1 VDFGL
6 DRVEDL
12 KEKLMMVIMMM
23 MMMKRSMTM
32 MMMIMLMVLTMMMM
46 MLTSILLVVMMMMM
60 PTRMMLMMMAMTM
73 MIMMTITMM
82 MMMMTMMLDWV
93 EDLKAKVVDVP
104 VGDLV
109 VQAEAPQAQ
118 EITEVAESRYDVPRR
133 RKVGA
138 HDRQVEDR
146 PEEPRLEA
154 PSDQADERETTGR
167 QFQQSAKVL
176 HLLDVLVCRN

>member
-1 VDFGL
+1 
-6 DRVEDL
+6 
-12 KEKLMMVIMMM
+12 
-23 MMMKRSMTM
+23 
-32 MMMIMLMVLTMMMM
+32 
-46 MLTSILLVVMMMMM
+46 
-60 PTRMMLMMMAMTM
+60 M

-118 EITEVAESRYDVPRR
+118 EITEVAEGRCDVPRR

-138 HDRQVEDR
+138 QDRQVEDR

-154 PSDQADERETTGR
+154 PCDQADE
-167 QFQQSAKVL
+167 
-176 HLLDVLVCRN
+176 